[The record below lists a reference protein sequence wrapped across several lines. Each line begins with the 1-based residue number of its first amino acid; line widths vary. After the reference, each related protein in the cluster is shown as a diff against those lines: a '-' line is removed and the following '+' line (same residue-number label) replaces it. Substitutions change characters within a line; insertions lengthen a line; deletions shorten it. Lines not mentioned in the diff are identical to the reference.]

1 MVVYVL
7 LFNARTDNEG
17 IHAETMNGQNL
28 ILMFEHEDDATR
40 YALMLEAQDFPE
52 ATVEGFEQTEIEEFC
67 ESVGYGYRLIPEG
80 TLAVPPEYNLD
91 EHLWDPDQPNP
102 DLQPQD
108 QPSDQRNERPS
119 DRPDEAVGGIS
130 QAELDRMRQQ
140 LEKLL

>member
-17 IHAETMNGQNL
+17 IHAETINGQNI
-28 ILMFEHEDDATR
+28 ILMFEHEDDAIR

-52 ATVEGFEQTEIEEFC
+52 ATVEGFDQAEIEEFC
-67 ESVGYGYRLIPEG
+67 ESAGYGYRLVPEG
-80 TLAVPPEYNLD
+80 TLAVPPDQTLE
-91 EHLWDPDQPNP
+91 EITWDPDDP
-102 DLQPQD
+102 D
-108 QPSDQRNERPS
+108 
-119 DRPDEAVGGIS
+119 AVAPLADSAPPTDDNGLS

>member
-17 IHAETMNGQNL
+17 IHAETMNGENI
-28 ILMFEHEDDATR
+28 ILMFEHEDDAIR

-52 ATVEGFEQTEIEEFC
+52 ATVEGFDQAEIEEFC
-67 ESVGYGYRLIPEG
+67 ESAGYGYRLVPEG
-80 TLAVPPEYNLD
+80 TLAVPPDQTLEQTT
-91 EHLWDPDQPNP
+91 WDPDNP
-102 DLQPQD
+102 DAVAPLAD
-108 QPSDQRNERPS
+108 SVPSTDDN
-119 DRPDEAVGGIS
+119 GLS

>member
-17 IHAETMNGQNL
+17 IHAETINGQNL
-28 ILMFEHEDDATR
+28 ILMFEHEDDAVR

-52 ATVEGFEQTEIEEFC
+52 ATVEGFEQAEIEEFC
-67 ESVGYGYRLIPEG
+67 ESVGYGYRLIPPG
-80 TLAVPPEYNLD
+80 TLAVPPEQSLD

-102 DLQPQD
+102 DPQPGT
-108 QPSDQRNERPS
+108 QPGVKPAE
-119 DRPDEAVGGIS
+119 EIGGIS
-130 QAELDRMRQQ
+130 QAEIDRMRQQ

>member
-17 IHAETMNGQNL
+17 IHAETINGENI
-28 ILMFEHEDDATR
+28 ILMFEHEDDAIR

-52 ATVEGFEQTEIEEFC
+52 ATVEGFDQVEIEEFC
-67 ESVGYGYRLIPEG
+67 ESAGYGYRLVPEG
-80 TLAVPPEYNLD
+80 TLAVPPDQTLE
-91 EHLWDPDQPNP
+91 EITWDPDNP
-102 DLQPQD
+102 D
-108 QPSDQRNERPS
+108 
-119 DRPDEAVGGIS
+119 AVAPLADSALPTDDNGLS

>member
-17 IHAETMNGQNL
+17 IHAETMNGQNI
-28 ILMFEHEDDATR
+28 ILMFEHEDDAIR

-52 ATVEGFEQTEIEEFC
+52 AAVEGFDQGEIEEFC
-67 ESVGYGYRLIPEG
+67 DSAGYGYRLVPEG
-80 TLAVPPEYNLD
+80 TLAVPPDQTLEQITWNPD
-91 EHLWDPDQPNP
+91 DPD
-102 DLQPQD
+102 
-108 QPSDQRNERPS
+108 
-119 DRPDEAVGGIS
+119 AVAPLADSAAPTDDNGLS

>member
-7 LFNARTDNEG
+7 LFNARTENEG

-28 ILMFEHEDDATR
+28 ILMFEHEDDAIR

-52 ATVEGFEQTEIEEFC
+52 ASVEGFDQAEIIEFC
-67 ESVGYGYRLIPEG
+67 ESAGYGHRLVPEG
-80 TLAVPPEYNLD
+80 TLAVPPDQNLEHITWNPEDPEPISPPADSAPPND
-91 EHLWDPDQPNP
+91 EN
-102 DLQPQD
+102 
-108 QPSDQRNERPS
+108 
-119 DRPDEAVGGIS
+119 GIS

>member
-17 IHAETMNGQNL
+17 IHAETVNGQNL

-52 ATVEGFEQTEIEEFC
+52 ATVEGFEQAEIEEFC
-67 ESVGYGYRLIPEG
+67 SSVGYGYRLIPEG
-80 TLAVPPEYNLD
+80 TLAVPPDHNLD
-91 EHLWDPDQPNP
+91 EHLWNPDQPSSGPAP
-102 DLQPQD
+102 D
-108 QPSDQRNERPS
+108 SS
-119 DRPDEAVGGIS
+119 VAEADARLS
-130 QAELDRMRQQ
+130 QGELDRMRQQ

>member
-17 IHAETMNGQNL
+17 IHAETVSGQTL
-28 ILMFEHEDDATR
+28 ILMFEHKDDALR

-52 ATVEGFEQTEIEEFC
+52 ATVEGFEQAEIEEFC
-67 ESVGYGYRLIPEG
+67 ESVSYGCRLVPEG
-80 TLAVPPEYNLD
+80 TLAVPPDHNLE
-91 EHLWDPDQPNP
+91 EHLWDPDKPGPSSEAQPAP
-102 DLQPQD
+102 QPPED
-108 QPSDQRNERPS
+108 
-119 DRPDEAVGGIS
+119 ATGATGIS

>member
-17 IHAETMNGQNL
+17 IHAETMDGQNI
-28 ILMFEHEDDATR
+28 ILMFEHEDDAIR

-52 ATVEGFEQTEIEEFC
+52 ATVEGFDQTEIEEFC
-67 ESVGYGYRLIPEG
+67 DSAGYGYRLVPEG
-80 TLAVPPEYNLD
+80 TLAVPPDQTLEQIT
-91 EHLWDPDQPNP
+91 WDPNDP
-102 DLQPQD
+102 DAAAPLADGAPATD
-108 QPSDQRNERPS
+108 DS
-119 DRPDEAVGGIS
+119 GGLS

>member
-17 IHAETMNGQNL
+17 IHAETINGQNL
-28 ILMFEHEDDATR
+28 ILMFEHEDDAVR

-52 ATVEGFEQTEIEEFC
+52 ATVEGFEQIEIEEFC

-80 TLAVPPEYNLD
+80 TLAVPPEQSLD
-91 EHLWDPDQPNP
+91 EHLWDPDQPSLDP
-102 DLQPQD
+102 QPKS
-108 QPSDQRNERPS
+108 QPGPQSATQSNE
-119 DRPDEAVGGIS
+119 ETGGIS

>member
-17 IHAETMNGQNL
+17 IHAETINGQNL

-80 TLAVPPEYNLD
+80 TLAVPPEHSLE
-91 EHLWDPDQPNP
+91 EHLWDPNQPNP
-102 DLQPQD
+102 GPQPGV
-108 QPSDQRNERPS
+108 QPSAQASDQS
-119 DRPDEAVGGIS
+119 DEAAGGIS